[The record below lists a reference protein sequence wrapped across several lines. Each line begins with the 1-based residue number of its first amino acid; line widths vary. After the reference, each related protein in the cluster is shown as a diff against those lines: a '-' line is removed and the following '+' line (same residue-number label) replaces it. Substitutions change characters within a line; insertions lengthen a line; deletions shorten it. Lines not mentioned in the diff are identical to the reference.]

1 MMLHPYVRVPVA
13 VLALSAL
20 PALAQQTVVEESITE
35 ESTAPAEAPAAAP
48 AAPATGGYGAFG
60 DVAVASLLGQNVIE
74 GSGANVGEIERLV
87 SADGSVMAVVGVG
100 GFLGFGEHDVAV
112 PLAEMAPVEGGVQL
126 QTLVRT
132 DLEAMDAWAG
142 EGEELPRNITVSG
155 TPLNPENGT
164 PVSE

>member
-1 MMLHPYVRVPVA
+1 MILRISMKVSAA
-13 VLALSAL
+13 VLTFAAL
-20 PALAQQTVVEESITE
+20 PALAQQTVVEEPVTE
-35 ESTAPAEAPAAAP
+35 DSTATAEAAPTAPAQ
-48 AAPATGGYGAFG
+48 GGYGAFG
-60 DVAVASLLGQNVIE
+60 DVAVASLLGQNVLE
-74 GSGANVGEIERLV
+74 GTGENVGEIERLV

-126 QTLVRT
+126 QTLART

-142 EGEELPRNITVSG
+142 DGEELPRNVTVSG

-164 PVSE
+164 PVTE